1 MQNNKLYI
9 LLSRNKYGL
18 NGVARKNK
26 VNLEWWKKETNL
38 GDAISPIIVAWM
50 LRRENINIDKNIS
63 KTIHLLGVGSLIGN
77 ERFDATVW
85 GSGILSYD
93 RTLVVDRQRKYRK
106 YDVRA
111 VRGPLTKLI
120 LEYDGYQCPD
130 VIGDPAILMP
140 LIYMPKDTEKKYGRS
155 FIFHHSVEPSDL
167 QLWHIINIKTNDYKF
182 FLDDL
187 VASEVVISSSLHGD
201 RKSVV

>member
-85 GSGILSYD
+85 G
-93 RTLVVDRQRKYRK
+93 
-106 YDVRA
+106 
-111 VRGPLTKLI
+111 
-120 LEYDGYQCPD
+120 
-130 VIGDPAILMP
+130 
-140 LIYMPKDTEKKYGRS
+140 
-155 FIFHHSVEPSDL
+155 
-167 QLWHIINIKTNDYKF
+167 
-182 FLDDL
+182 
-187 VASEVVISSSLHGD
+187 VASFHMTELWSWIDKENTENMMYVLSEG
-201 RKSVV
+201 R